1 MNVVYLLIG
10 GNIGNRQENLTLAR
24 NKMVTLC
31 CKILIQSAIYETA
44 AWGNQNQPAFL
55 NQVLKISTEL
65 SAEELLEN
73 LLRIEKELG
82 RVRIEKYGPRI
93 IDIDILFFNNSIIK
107 LNNLVIPHPE
117 MQNRRFALLPLSEI
131 APKFIHPVLHK
142 AISQLLIECPDNL
155 EVNKIN

>member
-10 GNIGNRQENLTLAR
+10 GNIGNRQENLRLAR
-24 NKMVTLC
+24 NKVDTLC
-31 CKILIQSAIYETA
+31 DSILIQSAIYETA

-55 NQVLKISTEL
+55 NQVLKITTGL
-65 SAEELLEN
+65 SAEELLDK

-117 MQNRRFALLPLSEI
+117 MQNRRFALLPLNEI
-131 APKFIHPVLHK
+131 APNFIHPVLHK
-142 AISQLLIECPDNL
+142 PISELLKECPDNL

>member
-10 GNIGNRQENLTLAR
+10 GNIGNRQENLRLA
-24 NKMVTLC
+24 KTKIGTLC
-31 CKILIQSAIYETA
+31 GKISTQSAIYETA

-65 SAEELLEN
+65 SPEQLLEN
-73 LLRIEKELG
+73 LLSIEKELG

-93 IDIDILFFNNSIIK
+93 IDIDILFFNNSIIS

-131 APKFIHPVLHK
+131 APGFNHPVLHK
-142 AISQLLIECPDNL
+142 TISQLLKECPDNL